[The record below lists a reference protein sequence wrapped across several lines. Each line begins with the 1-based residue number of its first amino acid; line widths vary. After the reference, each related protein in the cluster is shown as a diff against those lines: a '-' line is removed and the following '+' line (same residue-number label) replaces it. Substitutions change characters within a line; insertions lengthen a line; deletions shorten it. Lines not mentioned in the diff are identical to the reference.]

1 MPEIAIGVDIGGTN
15 IRAALVSSGGEILKK
30 RSEQTPTDPLQVVER
45 VKAMVI
51 QLDVA
56 GIAGIGIG
64 ILAVSTSQIV
74 RFYPA
79 AF

>member
-30 RSEQTPTDPLQVVER
+30 LSEQTPTDPLQVVER
-45 VKAMVI
+45 VKAMVT

-56 GIAGIGIG
+56 
-64 ILAVSTSQIV
+64 
-74 RFYPA
+74 
-79 AF
+79 